1 MGTNREPSG
10 QLQGCSSIGS
20 GVREEN
26 GPFQGSLEGVVF
38 LSGAGYAPLGQASH
52 LQPRGT

>member
-1 MGTNREPSG
+1 MGTNRGPSG
-10 QLQGCSSIGS
+10 QLQGCGSIGS

-26 GPFQGSLEGVVF
+26 GPFLGSLEVSCSCQEPV
-38 LSGAGYAPLGQASH
+38 YAPLGQASH